1 MEILLHKTIQ
11 FNAWCQNGLKRG
23 IKKNCMEILLYTDI
37 RQDPLQS
44 GWLTVV
50 QAKHVIS
57 FMYFSIQMR
66 SLSFRLSISECVLF
80 WSLSLFCL
88 RHSLEHIKN
97 VFGYEMLCHVVSCRW
112 WIHFVYFYACRWFGH
127 HYQSRALDSFC
138 LMLWMCVCVCAVWA
152 HSE

>member
-1 MEILLHKTIQ
+1 
-11 FNAWCQNGLKRG
+11 
-23 IKKNCMEILLYTDI
+23 MEILLYTDI

-80 WSLSLFCL
+80 FISFSLLSSTFTQ
-88 RHSLEHIKN
+88 HIKN
-97 VFGYEMLCHVVSCRW
+97 VFGYEMLCHVVSCR
-112 WIHFVYFYACRWFGH
+112 
-127 HYQSRALDSFC
+127 
-138 LMLWMCVCVCAVWA
+138 
-152 HSE
+152 